1 MLVFS
6 RAQEMLDFIKP
17 YDYERTLKRDFYS
30 WMENDLWDW
39 VRQSR
44 HFDNTYI
51 RNLIT
56 DGDNDYRAIE
66 ERKEI
71 LGNNYFSVN
80 PELYWEFLIEK
91 RIISLPKFWQDE
103 YHLTLSR
110 AVELLTPVQPPSGI
124 VFGLGN
130 SYNNERYQMAMKLLQ
145 KKLGGEANGVYDEDM
160 AEWLYIK
167 GRTFIPR
174 EEGYLVHEVDPDYLF
189 KDWKPMV
196 LGVDRLLWRMFGL
209 NPDDL
214 KPDGIGGEFA
224 EGEEQHWLGATA
236 EGAGYAG
243 APFDAMERTV
253 AEGHLNPVL
262 PTSELVK
269 DAKGTAKTFTK
280 KLDGIDIVFSMSE
293 PLVRDLENGTV
304 SMDTLEDVVVEG
316 VKTSTSQVVGNVAV
330 TCTLK
335 LFFAGFTGGW
345 YFIAAT
351 ALNVAYGI
359 LLDLVMDYLQTDFM
373 DDAMHFDEW
382 QQVFHVRDMEAG
394 IRMD

>member
-39 VRQSR
+39 VCQNR

-124 VFGLGN
+124 VFGYGN
-130 SYNNERYQMAMKLLQ
+130 SYNNERY
-145 KKLGGEANGVYDEDM
+145 
-160 AEWLYIK
+160 
-167 GRTFIPR
+167 
-174 EEGYLVHEVDPDYLF
+174 
-189 KDWKPMV
+189 
-196 LGVDRLLWRMFGL
+196 
-209 NPDDL
+209 
-214 KPDGIGGEFA
+214 
-224 EGEEQHWLGATA
+224 
-236 EGAGYAG
+236 
-243 APFDAMERTV
+243 
-253 AEGHLNPVL
+253 
-262 PTSELVK
+262 
-269 DAKGTAKTFTK
+269 
-280 KLDGIDIVFSMSE
+280 
-293 PLVRDLENGTV
+293 
-304 SMDTLEDVVVEG
+304 
-316 VKTSTSQVVGNVAV
+316 
-330 TCTLK
+330 
-335 LFFAGFTGGW
+335 
-345 YFIAAT
+345 
-351 ALNVAYGI
+351 
-359 LLDLVMDYLQTDFM
+359 
-373 DDAMHFDEW
+373 
-382 QQVFHVRDMEAG
+382 
-394 IRMD
+394 